1 MRISGEYQYPMW
13 RLIKVMRRPACM
25 RPLLRLI
32 YNKMP
37 NTDESREDRMERQR
51 DGEMEGQ
58 RDGEMMERWRD
69 GETEERREGG
79 MERRRN
85 GETEGRR
92 EGGMEGQRDGETE
105 GWREDGERMET
116 EGWRDRGMEGGGG
129 AWVRGGLPALL
140 LPHFSSSLISSCH
153 AETPSDYLFSLL
165 LAEAITTNR
174 PAGCCERL
182 GVINQ
187 WVV

>member
-1 MRISGEYQYPMW
+1 
-13 RLIKVMRRPACM
+13 
-25 RPLLRLI
+25 
-32 YNKMP
+32 
-37 NTDESREDRMERQR
+37 MEGQR
-51 DGEMEGQ
+51 KGEMEGW
-58 RDGEMMERWRD
+58 RDGGAERWRD
-69 GETEERREGG
+69 GG
-79 MERRRN
+79 
-85 GETEGRR
+85 TEGWRDEGAESGWR
-92 EGGMEGQRDGETE
+92 GWRNNGDGGMEGQRDGETE
-105 GWREDGERMET
+105 GQREDGETMET

-187 WVV
+187 WLVRKRQHVGRGR